1 MSVRA
6 EPWQR
11 REDWATG
18 WLASDTGGR
27 APVVFLWLFTL
38 VWNAMS
44 WLALIETL
52 RGNATGSTELAPIF
66 PALGLGI
73 FALAVYV
80 TLQHR
85 AWGRSRLELLTRPG
99 VLGGPLRSILHAS
112 PTLARAEALEVS
124 VDCTGAEPG
133 EGKIRLVKHLWHHE
147 ERVPRARFE
156 VGEETRVPLEFRLP
170 YGLPESDPRR
180 SGDDAVWSLR
190 VHAKVPGVNYEA
202 RFELPVFRTSE
213 SSPQEEGS
221 RVEAPSLRVTPG
233 SGAVPALP
241 DSKIRVRPY
250 GIGGREFVFGML
262 RNPWI
267 GLFTLVFSFF
277 FCGFVALIVYAEGPA
292 FFLVAFTLATLLLA
306 YSSLDTLFAITR
318 VRAERG
324 RIRVR
329 HGPFGIGPTRT
340 VQLHEIERIRVIP
353 QVQYGTRTYCQIRVE
368 RRARRPGESAWR
380 RRVTAGSRI
389 PTQAEAEALART
401 MRRAVGL

>member
-1 MSVRA
+1 
-6 EPWQR
+6 
-11 REDWATG
+11 
-18 WLASDTGGR
+18 
-27 APVVFLWLFTL
+27 
-38 VWNAMS
+38 
-44 WLALIETL
+44 
-52 RGNATGSTELAPIF
+52 
-66 PALGLGI
+66 
-73 FALAVYV
+73 
-80 TLQHR
+80 
-85 AWGRSRLELLTRPG
+85 
-99 VLGGPLRSILHAS
+99 
-112 PTLARAEALEVS
+112 
-124 VDCTGAEPG
+124 
-133 EGKIRLVKHLWHHE
+133 
-147 ERVPRARFE
+147 
-156 VGEETRVPLEFRLP
+156 
-170 YGLPESDPRR
+170 
-180 SGDDAVWSLR
+180 
-190 VHAKVPGVNYEA
+190 
-202 RFELPVFRTSE
+202 
-213 SSPQEEGS
+213 
-221 RVEAPSLRVTPG
+221 VEAPSLRVTPG

-324 RIRVR
+324 RIWVR

-401 MRRAVGL
+401 MRGAVGL